1 MEDRLY
7 LKQLVSQPQDILLKA
22 THSVY
27 DHRCRGSCHRSLIA
41 AAQMSPVSSHPY
53 LSEQQQA
60 DLHEVAQR
68 LSRPGGGILAAD
80 ETPAA
85 MEARFASLDIENTP
99 EVRRQ
104 YRQLL
109 FSCARQELAP
119 LSGAILQHE
128 NVHQTTDD
136 GRSFVEVVTSLVGFL
151 NCEIGTVMNTMFGEG
166 CYKKFS
172 LLKVSTILTTLVS
185 SALSEYCLFITVS

>member
-27 DHRCRGSCHRSLIA
+27 DHRCRGSCHRSLIT

-85 MEARFASLDIENTP
+85 MEARFASLDIANTP

-136 GRSFVEVVTSLVGFL
+136 GRSFVEVVTSPVRFL
-151 NCEIGTVMNTMFGEG
+151 NCEIDTVMNTMFGEG

-172 LLKVSTILTTLVS
+172 LLKVSTLVS
-185 SALSEYCLFITVS
+185 SAISEYCVSITVS

>member
-7 LKQLVSQPQDILLKA
+7 LKQLVSLPQDMLLKA

-27 DHRCRGSCHRSLIA
+27 DHRLRGSCHRSLITA
-41 AAQMSPVSSHPY
+41 APMSPVSSHPY
-53 LSEQQQA
+53 LSEEQQA
-60 DLHEVAQR
+60 ELHEVAQR

-109 FSCARQELAP
+109 FSCARQDLAP

-136 GRSFVEVVTSLVGFL
+136 GRAFVEVVTSLVGFL
-151 NCEIGTVMNTMFGEG
+151 NCDVNTVMNMQCSEKAAT
-166 CYKKFS
+166 K
-172 LLKVSTILTTLVS
+172 S
-185 SALSEYCLFITVS
+185 SPC

>member
-1 MEDRLY
+1 
-7 LKQLVSQPQDILLKA
+7 
-22 THSVY
+22 
-27 DHRCRGSCHRSLIA
+27 
-41 AAQMSPVSSHPY
+41 MSPVSSHPY

-151 NCEIGTVMNTMFGEG
+151 NCDIDTVINTIFGQG
-166 CYKKFS
+166 CYKK
-172 LLKVSTILTTLVS
+172 V
-185 SALSEYCLFITVS
+185 LFFESVY

>member
-27 DHRCRGSCHRSLIA
+27 DHRCRGSCHRSLIT

-85 MEARFASLDIENTP
+85 MEARFASLDIANTP

-136 GRSFVEVVTSLVGFL
+136 GRSFVEVVTSLVRFL
-151 NCEIGTVMNTMFGEG
+151 YCEVDTVINTMFGEG
-166 CYKKFS
+166 CYKQFS
-172 LLKVSTILTTLVS
+172 LLKESTILYL
-185 SALSEYCLFITVS
+185 SAAPSLNIHHIM

>member
-27 DHRCRGSCHRSLIA
+27 DHRCRGSCHRSLIT

-60 DLHEVAQR
+60 ELHEVAQR

-85 MEARFASLDIENTP
+85 MEARFASLDIANTP

-136 GRSFVEVVTSLVGFL
+136 GRSFVEVVTSLVRLF
-151 NCEIGTVMNTMFGEG
+151 NCEIDTVIIQ
-166 CYKKFS
+166 C
-172 LLKVSTILTTLVS
+172 
-185 SALSEYCLFITVS
+185 SEKAATKSPPC

>member
-1 MEDRLY
+1 M
-7 LKQLVSQPQDILLKA
+7 LLKA

-27 DHRCRGSCHRSLIA
+27 DHHWRGSCHRSLITA
-41 AAQMSPVSSHPY
+41 APMSPVSSHPY
-53 LSEQQQA
+53 LSEEQQEE
-60 DLHEVAQR
+60 LHEVALR

-109 FSCARQELAP
+109 FSCARQDLAP

-136 GRSFVEVVTSLVGFL
+136 GRAFVEVVTSLVGFL
-151 NCEIGTVMNTMFGEG
+151 NCDVNTVMNIQCSEKAAT
-166 CYKKFS
+166 K
-172 LLKVSTILTTLVS
+172 S
-185 SALSEYCLFITVS
+185 SPC

>member
-1 MEDRLY
+1 
-7 LKQLVSQPQDILLKA
+7 
-22 THSVY
+22 
-27 DHRCRGSCHRSLIA
+27 
-41 AAQMSPVSSHPY
+41 MSPVSSHPY
-53 LSEQQQA
+53 LSEEQQA

-128 NVHQTTDD
+128 TVHQTTDD
-136 GRSFVEVVTSLVGFL
+136 GRSFVEVVTGLVGFL
-151 NCEIGTVMNTMFGEG
+151 NWEIDTEYNVRRR
-166 CYKKFS
+166 
-172 LLKVSTILTTLVS
+172 LLQKVLLVERVYYTTLVS
-185 SALSEYCLFITVS
+185 SALSEYCVFITVS